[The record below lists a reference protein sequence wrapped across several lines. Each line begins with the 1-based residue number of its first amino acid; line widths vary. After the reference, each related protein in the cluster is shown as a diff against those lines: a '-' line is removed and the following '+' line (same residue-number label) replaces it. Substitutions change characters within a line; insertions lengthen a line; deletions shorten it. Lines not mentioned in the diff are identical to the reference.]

1 MQHKSDYV
9 INGADWRPF
18 STELILVKGL
28 TEMMT
33 EISNRIVRLYCQ
45 ATRKEK
51 QLSGYSKIK
60 KGSRSLCPKFS
71 D

>member
-1 MQHKSDYV
+1 MV
-9 INGADWRPF
+9 LLIGPF
-18 STELILVKGL
+18 SIELILLVKGS
-28 TEMMT
+28 TKIMT
-33 EISNRIVRLYCQ
+33 EISNRIVLRLYCQ

-60 KGSRSLCPKFS
+60 KGSRSLRPKFS